1 MVLEV
6 LGVWRPGKDATLIVY
21 ALLLAMAALAVV
33 TFTGFIT
40 ESPHRRAP
48 KR

>member
-1 MVLEV
+1 V
-6 LGVWRPGKDATLIVY
+6 IVY
-21 ALLLAMAALAVV
+21 ALLIATATLVVV

-40 ESPHRRAP
+40 ESPHTRGP